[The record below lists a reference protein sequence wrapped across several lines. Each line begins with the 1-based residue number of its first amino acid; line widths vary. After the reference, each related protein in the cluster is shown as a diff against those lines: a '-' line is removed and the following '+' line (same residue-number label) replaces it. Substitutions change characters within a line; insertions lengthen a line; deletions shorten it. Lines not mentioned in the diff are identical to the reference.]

1 LDIAMMRGAG
11 GNLLM
16 FNAPTLIDELE
27 TTLRHGSGAQRAI
40 LLQRV
45 TQLFLQDASSYSEEH
60 VALFDDVML
69 RLVEKI
75 ERQALIRLSSDLA
88 PIENAPT
95 NVVHRLASSDN
106 IEISRPILIQSP
118 VLTDDFLVE
127 LAQSKSQEHLAAIAG
142 RKHVAEKVT
151 DVLVARGDE
160 VVTLKI
166 TANSGARF
174 SKKAFFQV
182 ANRANEDARLAEN
195 IVNRPDVPPDV
206 FDHLLRKATEVVR
219 QRLLKNAN
227 PEMRSRINQT
237 LSAIADQVAK
247 AGPQHSGGGDGHSAA
262 TLNHQ
267 DAPRLKSQLGEFA
280 RSGQRQKTIE
290 TLAMLSKLP
299 IEAVKSLLRAEA
311 EDGVLILCKAVGLGW
326 PDAKHVLAL
335 MTGVTNENA
344 ANSKRAFD
352 KYYNLTDETALRV
365 IRFVKSC
372 KAVSKA
378 DLQRML

>member
-1 LDIAMMRGAG
+1 MI
-11 GNLLM
+11 
-16 FNAPTLIDELE
+16 NAPTLIDELE
-27 TTLRHGSGAQRAI
+27 ATLRHGSGAQRAI

-45 TQLFLQDASSYSEEH
+45 TQLFLQDASSYGEEH
-60 VALFDDVML
+60 VALFDDVMS

-75 ERQALIRLSSDLA
+75 EQQALIRLSSDLA
-88 PIENAPT
+88 PIKNAPA
-95 NVVHRLASSDN
+95 NVVHQLASSDN
-106 IEISRPILIQSP
+106 IEISRPILVQSP

-142 RKHVAEKVT
+142 RSHVAEMVT
-151 DVLVARGDE
+151 DVLVARGNDA
-160 VVTLKI
+160 VTLKV
-166 TANSGARF
+166 TANKGARF
-174 SKKAFFQV
+174 SKKALFQV
-182 ANRANEDARLAEN
+182 ANRANEDARLAETF
-195 IVNRPDVPPDV
+195 VNRSDVPPDV

-227 PEMRSRINQT
+227 PEMRSRINQALT
-237 LSAIADQVAK
+237 AIAGQVAK
-247 AGPQHSGGGDGHSAA
+247 AGPQHASGGDGHSAA

-267 DAPRLKSQLGEFA
+267 DVPRLRSALGEHA
-280 RSGQRQKTIE
+280 RSGQRQQTIE

-299 IEAVKSLLRAEA
+299 VEAVKSLLRAEA

-335 MTGVTNENA
+335 MTGIPSDKA
-344 ANSKRAFD
+344 GNSKQAFD
-352 KYYNLTDETALRV
+352 KYYNLTDDTAQRV

-372 KAVSKA
+372 KALSKA